1 MTKKETAWD
10 KVERDAVAAPEL
22 PDRAPESV
30 LVDWVM
36 RLGLRLQGVLVSAIR
51 GCDTVQ
57 RHDNSKV
64 LARIYR
70 SEILRSHSGDAK
82 KSKSFIL
89 AANIPTTVDY
99 MQKFLND
106 NDHLPQHYVMHFLHA
121 AEILGYYHPDPERRD
136 MWNSFYLVACRKYH
150 LRPEPAVELID
161 RLEKDE
167 ETFHKAQDTKVTAH
181 VFEDNEKRRAQAQKE
196 AEDAKDAKAAE
207 QRQKAEAERSLNE
220 VRYGQYGG
228 S

>member
-1 MTKKETAWD
+1 MAQKETSWE
-10 KVERDAVAAPEL
+10 KVERDVLPEAVPPPRE
-22 PDRAPESV
+22 PQSV
-30 LVDWVM
+30 FQDWVM
-36 RLGLRLQGVLVSAIR
+36 TLGLRLQGVLVSAIR

-57 RHDNSKV
+57 RHDHSKV

-70 SEILRSHSGDAK
+70 SEILRSHAGDAK

-89 AANIPTTVDY
+89 AATVPETVDY

-106 NDHLPQHYVMHFLHA
+106 CDHLPAHYVMHLLHA
-121 AEILGYYHPDPERRD
+121 SEILGYFLPDHERRD

-150 LRPEPAVELID
+150 LRPEPAAELID

-167 ETFHKAQDTKVTAH
+167 DEFHKNQDTTVTAH
-181 VFEDNEKRRAQAQKE
+181 LYEESQAAKLAAQNEAAARRRKDEEVARQA
-196 AEDAKDAKAAE
+196 DA
-207 QRQKAEAERSLNE
+207 L
-220 VRYGQYGG
+220 RYGVHGG